1 MVQLLDVG
9 TAKQFS
15 RTVGWPVT
23 LEHAVSTYDTFHVTD
38 TSWPSI
44 S

>member
-9 TAKQFS
+9 TAKQFAGA
-15 RTVGWPVT
+15 VDWPVT
-23 LEHAVSTYDTFHVTD
+23 LEHAVSTYDTVHVTD
-38 TSWPSI
+38 TFWPSI